1 MLQKEVLRD
10 DMDRPLESDVEFS
23 RFVGAACGPAYL
35 ESKIQADSLCRCRRT
50 STQCDC
56 HCGEFGISKVY

>member
-1 MLQKEVLRD
+1 
-10 DMDRPLESDVEFS
+10 MDRPLESDVEFS

-50 STQCDC
+50 STQCEC